1 MSKILTV
8 AILGL
13 GSRGADSYGKIINK
27 DPRFN
32 IVAICD
38 IRKEKVDRF
47 EKEFNVEHDKC
58 FYDEESFFKAK
69 VADCVVIATQDG
81 DHVRHCLKALELG
94 YDILLEKPIT
104 PVLDE
109 CYQLLEA
116 QQKYGGKVIVCHVL
130 RYAPAF
136 IGLDNYLKKGTIGR
150 LIHIHAME
158 QVAYWHYCHSYV
170 RGNWRKSEETSP
182 MIMAKCCH
190 DLDLIQHYAGSKSKD
205 VSSYGKLNFFK
216 KENQPVGASDRC
228 STCKYK
234 DSCLYS
240 AYRLYIKRWKNIGCL
255 PDVWPQNVITT
266 SIPLTEEGITKA
278 IEETRYG
285 QCVFASDNNV
295 VDTQTTNILFENG
308 VTANLLMTAYTKDVG
323 RHYIFLGTE
332 GELDFDEI
340 GRKLTIRRFGGE
352 DEVIPFEN
360 LADVN
365 GGHGG
370 GDNGIVEDVY
380 RVFALNEVPT
390 TTLAESLESHIMAIK
405 AEEERLKH
413 N

>member
-8 AILGL
+8 AILGC
-13 GSRGADSYGKIINK
+13 GSRGADSYGKIINN
-27 DPRFN
+27 DSRFK
-32 IVAICD
+32 ITALCD

-47 EKEFNVEHDKC
+47 QIEFNVKKENC
-58 FYDEESFFKAK
+58 FLNENDFFKAK
-69 VADCVVIATQDG
+69 LADVLVIGTQDK

-104 PVLDE
+104 PVLEE

-116 QQKYGGKVIVCHVL
+116 QKKYGGRVIVCHVL

-136 IGLDNYLKKGTIGR
+136 VGLDNLLQSGVIGR

-170 RGNWRKSEETSP
+170 RGNWRRSEDTSP

-190 DLDLIQHYAGSKSKD
+190 DLDLIQHYAGSKSKAI
-205 VSSYGKLNFFK
+205 SSYGQLNFFK
-216 KENQPVGASDRC
+216 KENAPEGCSDRC
-228 STCKYK
+228 STCIHK
-234 DSCLYS
+234 DTCLYS
-240 AYRLYIKRWKNIGCL
+240 AYRLYVQRWKDYGSL
-255 PDVWPQNVITT
+255 PDVWPQNVIT
-266 SIPLTEEGITKA
+266 SDVPLTEEKIIKA
-278 IEETRYG
+278 IETTPYG
-285 QCVFASDNNV
+285 RCVFHSDNNV

-332 GELDFDEI
+332 GEIDFDEI
-340 GRKLTIRRFGGE
+340 ANKLTIRRFGGE
-352 DEVIPFEN
+352 DEVIPFKN

-370 GDNGIVEDVY
+370 GDNGIIEDVY
-380 RVFALNEVPT
+380 NVFALGQEPKT
-390 TTLAESLESHIMAIK
+390 SLAESLESHIIGIK
-405 AEEERLKH
+405 AEEERLKF